1 MTADIQFNHG
11 IRNGNDY
18 IANKANPIYNSLNY
32 DPTMD
37 MFTED
42 GKYNIGKNTTGGN
55 PLGAIAASQSEL
67 RTYAATGNLSLQFN
81 IVKGLTFTTTNA
93 FDFQD
98 NKSYSFSSA
107 KSGPNS
113 NSSMGNS
120 DAFRMMLQSTNNL
133 TYMNKFG
140 KHNLTATA
148 VWEATSTE
156 YRNMN
161 IGGNNLSTET
171 VGWWNVNMAATKN
184 LGNSYSK
191 ETLLSGV
198 GRVIYNYNDRY
209 TVTATIR
216 ADGSSKFSKN
226 KWGYFPSIAAA
237 WDISNESF
245 MKDFKAMQDIK
256 LRASYGIIG
265 NQGIASYSTLG
276 LLGQVY
282 SNYGSQSNLYYG
294 YWPTSL
300 PTPDVTWEKT
310 KQFDLGLEFALWN
323 RRLSFSFDYFY
334 KQTVDCLMQEPIP
347 GYNGGGNYLANVG
360 RIDNKGIDFQSM
372 LALFRQKIG
381 NGHQHLQVLI

>member
-245 MKDFKAMQDIK
+245 M
-256 LRASYGIIG
+256 
-265 NQGIASYSTLG
+265 
-276 LLGQVY
+276 
-282 SNYGSQSNLYYG
+282 
-294 YWPTSL
+294 
-300 PTPDVTWEKT
+300 
-310 KQFDLGLEFALWN
+310 
-323 RRLSFSFDYFY
+323 
-334 KQTVDCLMQEPIP
+334 
-347 GYNGGGNYLANVG
+347 
-360 RIDNKGIDFQSM
+360 
-372 LALFRQKIG
+372 
-381 NGHQHLQVLI
+381 